1 MNKTMID
8 MLRIKNT
15 EGGKEVYLRP
25 AKDVADHH
33 GVHVN
38 AVYASRRK
46 KDKSDRLD
54 KLMAFDEAV
63 SLSNCSE
70 DVGLSMRGS
79 KESLMESLDKLMS
92 DGVNYL
98 VVCTKEKNDE

>member
-1 MNKTMID
+1 MSKTMVD
-8 MLRIKNT
+8 MLRIKNI
-15 EGGKEVYLRP
+15 EGGKEVYIRP

-46 KDKSDRLD
+46 EDKSDRLD
-54 KLMAFDEAV
+54 KLMAFDEAIR
-63 SLSNCSE
+63 LANCNE

-79 KESLMESLDKLMS
+79 KENLMESLGKVMT

-98 VVCTKEKNDE
+98 VVCTKEKEDE